1 MANET
6 KVVYH
11 IDEEPT
17 PYLIKLSV
25 ASSQVTLGHFK
36 SALNRPNFKY
46 FFKAVD
52 DDFGV
57 VKEEISDENAKL
69 PSFNGCVE
77 SWLVTADGST
87 NSDTSAPITQLSRPC
102 PVSRTGPTRTPAVAP
117 GRPAGFTDKDDFGLE
132 TSGCSSETE
141 STISGLPKYR
151 QARNGRGHG
160 LDGNHPFTSDVDTT
174 SYMESEDDRAS
185 RISSSTDVTSVSRQH
200 LRRRKRRRN
209 LRTVLSRASSVTS
222 ITESSM
228 SLNIITV
235 TLNMDTVNFLGISI
249 VGHSNQLGGDGGI
262 YVGSI
267 MKGGAVA
274 LDGRIEPGDMI
285 LQVND
290 VSFENM
296 SNDDAVRVLREAVQK
311 PGPIKLVVAKCWDPN
326 PKGYFTI
333 PRTEPVRPIDP
344 GAWVAHTNAL
354 RAEVPLDYPRP
365 LSVNTATSNN
375 SGSFS
380 SPLPDGEGSFEEV
393 RLDITVHDIAFIFRA
408 MTRPDSGLEVHDRTW
423 LKITIPNAF
432 LGSDVV
438 NWLYNNVHGFANRRD
453 ARKYASRMLREGY
466 IKHTV
471 NKITFAEQC
480 YYVFGDI
487 CGNFASLKLN
497 AHQEEHLPAHA
508 ERNARMPMHLNP
520 PALSTLWPHNTA
532 SANYYTP
539 QNLPPFA
546 QTSSMASGYV
556 PIPFQYNNDAGS
568 FPSLVLGGGAQAAGR
583 SEANSASNLNTSGSN
598 QSERLCKVNVS
609 GILSSVATPGL
620 GGVYDPNATL
630 TPYPGTGGQTASVS
644 PPPVYSAVCH
654 AFCRPSTQSL
664 MTIET
669 KVIYHIDDEP
679 TPYLIKI
686 PLANEDV
693 TLGHFKG
700 ALNRPN
706 FKYFF
711 KSVDDDF
718 GVVKEEISDDNAKLP
733 TFNGCVESWLVT
745 AEGSSHSDTNCP
757 LVSRSSPRQHGPL
770 RPGMDGIAAY
780 YHHHGSRANGREIA
794 EVSGCSSETE
804 STLSGLPKFPRYGS
818 KLDRR
823 SFRPQFHDR
832 VRSSKGSRRRC
843 MEGRGGGGGLTSDLD
858 STSFMDSEDEQA
870 SRISSS
876 TDITSV
882 SRQHLK
888 RRKRRNRYP
897 HSIISRV
904 FKASSVTSITESSM
918 SLNIITVTLNMGN
931 TTIYALPFFTFA
943 FADTVNFLGISIVG
957 HSNQL
962 GGDGGIYVGSIMKG
976 GAVALDGR
984 IEPGDMILQ
993 VNEVSFEN
1001 MSNDDAVRFLREAVQ
1016 KPGPIKLV
1024 VAKCWD
1030 PNPKGY
1036 FTIPRT
1042 EPVRPID
1049 PGAWVAH
1056 TNALRAE
1063 APLDYHMP
1071 LTVNTAASNHSG
1083 SFISPHQEGDR
1094 FFEEVRLDVTVHDMA
1109 FIVRAMARP
1118 DSGLEIRDRTWL
1130 KITIPSAF
1138 LGSDVVDWLH
1148 CHVHGFADRRDAR
1161 KYASRMLKEGYI
1173 KHTVNKITFAE
1184 QCYYVFGDICD
1195 SFARMRIEPGGE
1207 SASSGTT
1214 DREVA
1219 SLTTPL
1225 LAPSS
1230 MWPPSITHPFYG
1242 HQACPSFAQ
1251 SPSVASGYVPVSFQ
1265 QYSENGSYTS
1275 LTLGR
1280 PSNGAP
1286 PTSRSDANS
1295 GGSGSSKGSN
1305 ESERVRKANVY
1316 QSGPSATPNT
1326 DVTKGALPGAVGS
1339 LKSHSPAPLS
1349 SVRPTDTKS
1358 DVSSRQSFRMAMGN
1372 PCEFFV
1378 DVM

>member
-1 MANET
+1 MM
-6 KVVYH
+6 
-11 IDEEPT
+11 
-17 PYLIKLSV
+17 LIL
-25 ASSQVTLGHFK
+25 
-36 SALNRPNFKY
+36 
-46 FFKAVD
+46 
-52 DDFGV
+52 
-57 VKEEISDENAKL
+57 
-69 PSFNGCVE
+69 
-77 SWLVTADGST
+77 
-87 NSDTSAPITQLSRPC
+87 
-102 PVSRTGPTRTPAVAP
+102 
-117 GRPAGFTDKDDFGLE
+117 
-132 TSGCSSETE
+132 
-141 STISGLPKYR
+141 
-151 QARNGRGHG
+151 
-160 LDGNHPFTSDVDTT
+160 
-174 SYMESEDDRAS
+174 
-185 RISSSTDVTSVSRQH
+185 
-200 LRRRKRRRN
+200 
-209 LRTVLSRASSVTS
+209 
-222 ITESSM
+222 
-228 SLNIITV
+228 
-235 TLNMDTVNFLGISI
+235 
-249 VGHSNQLGGDGGI
+249 
-262 YVGSI
+262 
-267 MKGGAVA
+267 
-274 LDGRIEPGDMI
+274 
-285 LQVND
+285 
-290 VSFENM
+290 
-296 SNDDAVRVLREAVQK
+296 
-311 PGPIKLVVAKCWDPN
+311 
-326 PKGYFTI
+326 
-333 PRTEPVRPIDP
+333 
-344 GAWVAHTNAL
+344 
-354 RAEVPLDYPRP
+354 
-365 LSVNTATSNN
+365 
-375 SGSFS
+375 
-380 SPLPDGEGSFEEV
+380 
-393 RLDITVHDIAFIFRA
+393 
-408 MTRPDSGLEVHDRTW
+408 
-423 LKITIPNAF
+423 
-432 LGSDVV
+432 
-438 NWLYNNVHGFANRRD
+438 
-453 ARKYASRMLREGY
+453 
-466 IKHTV
+466 
-471 NKITFAEQC
+471 
-480 YYVFGDI
+480 
-487 CGNFASLKLN
+487 
-497 AHQEEHLPAHA
+497 
-508 ERNARMPMHLNP
+508 
-520 PALSTLWPHNTA
+520 
-532 SANYYTP
+532 
-539 QNLPPFA
+539 
-546 QTSSMASGYV
+546 
-556 PIPFQYNNDAGS
+556 FQ
-568 FPSLVLGGGAQAAGR
+568 
-583 SEANSASNLNTSGSN
+583 
-598 QSERLCKVNVS
+598 
-609 GILSSVATPGL
+609 
-620 GGVYDPNATL
+620 
-630 TPYPGTGGQTASVS
+630 
-644 PPPVYSAVCH
+644 
-654 AFCRPSTQSL
+654 
-664 MTIET
+664 
-669 KVIYHIDDEP
+669 
-679 TPYLIKI
+679 
-686 PLANEDV
+686 
-693 TLGHFKG
+693 
-700 ALNRPN
+700 
-706 FKYFF
+706 
-711 KSVDDDF
+711 
-718 GVVKEEISDDNAKLP
+718 
-733 TFNGCVESWLVT
+733 LVT

-757 LVSRSSPRQHGPL
+757 LVSRSSPRQHAPL
-770 RPGMDGIAAY
+770 RPGMDGIPAY
-780 YHHHGSRANGREIA
+780 YHHHHGSRSNGREIA

-843 MEGRGGGGGLTSDLD
+843 MEGRGGGGGGLTSDLD
-858 STSFMDSEDEQA
+858 STSFMDSEDDQA

-897 HSIISRV
+897 HSIISR
-904 FKASSVTSITESSM
+904 ASSVTSITESSM

-931 TTIYALPFFTFA
+931 ITVFCTIFNSFLFV
-943 FADTVNFLGISIVG
+943 DTVNFLGISIVG

-1071 LTVNTAASNHSG
+1071 LTVNTTASNHSG
-1083 SFISPHQEGDR
+1083 SFVSPHQEGDR

-1195 SFARMRIEPGGE
+1195 SIQRRLFVFKRGDNCLVCSSGFARMRIEPGGE
-1207 SASSGTT
+1207 SASSGT

-1230 MWPPSITHPFYG
+1230 IWPPSITHPFYG

-1275 LTLGR
+1275 LTLGGR

-1295 GGSGSSKGSN
+1295 GGSGGSSNGSN
-1305 ESERVRKANVY
+1305 KSERVRKGNVY
-1316 QSGPSATPNT
+1316 QSGPLAAAAPNT
-1326 DVTKGALPGAVGS
+1326 DVTKGALPGGAVGS
-1339 LKSHSPAPLS
+1339 LKSPAPLS
-1349 SVRPTDTKS
+1349 SSVRPIDTKS